1 MRKKFWTHDKISH
14 IRQVMQYATGYD
26 QAVRELRKQDIIT
39 NSGVIRQVILKHN
52 IEKPKIKHGGS
63 RK

>member
-1 MRKKFWTHDKISH
+1 MRKHFWTHEKISQ

-26 QAVRELRKQDIIT
+26 QAARELRKQDIIT
-39 NSGVIRQVILKHN
+39 NGGVLRQIILKHK
-52 IEKPKIKHGGS
+52 IEKPKIKHGGN